1 MQIVEAYRETSLLD
15 SSSHFRNLSAYL
27 GPTIKGHK
35 WGGSRTLGLKWDQ
48 TLLRHKSNS
57 EVVCLR
63 LSKGKVPL
71 PGCSSP
77 SIPWGKSSCS
87 QRLQKAAACSGTQ
100 GQLPQMPESCKQ
112 FAFHIQAP
120 CRAGVGIPSIQKS
133 ANIPDTSG
141 VVILGGSC

>member
-1 MQIVEAYRETSLLD
+1 MSG
-15 SSSHFRNLSAYL
+15 N
-27 GPTIKGHK
+27 
-35 WGGSRTLGLKWDQ
+35 RTLGLKWDQ

-57 EVVCLR
+57 EVVCLC

-141 VVILGGSC
+141 VVIFVVPAEIISFFCFPQNIYLIYLPTTNKKWSLNTRPLVQ